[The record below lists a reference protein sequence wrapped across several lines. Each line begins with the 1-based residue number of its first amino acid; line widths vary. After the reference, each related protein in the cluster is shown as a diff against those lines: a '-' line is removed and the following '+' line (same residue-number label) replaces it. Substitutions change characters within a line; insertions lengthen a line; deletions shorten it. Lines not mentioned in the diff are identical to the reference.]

1 MSQLDNRVDAF
12 FRIEPRMRSAPQRP
26 NGESP
31 DAFAA
36 GFDDASGDRR
46 LKDQSGRGVLRLLF
60 DERARGPA
68 AYLFVACKP

>member
-1 MSQLDNRVDAF
+1 
-12 FRIEPRMRSAPQRP
+12 MRGAPQRP

-36 GFDDASGDRR
+36 GFDEPPIGGSRIRAAAAFFGF
-46 LKDQSGRGVLRLLF
+46 LF

-68 AYLFVACKP
+68 AYLFVACKAVA